1 MERKIHIFLIVFM
14 HYFGIADA
22 QNRVSIYNAYN
33 ASDMIAW
40 KKTIDRM
47 ESNPDKS
54 NVFRLELLNY
64 QYGYIAWC
72 IGEKKAENARK
83 YLKIAENHLGFL
95 ENEMYKLTEIYAYKA
110 AFVGY
115 EIGISPYKAPFI
127 GQKSLKY
134 AEKSVNIDST
144 NALGY
149 IQLGNIKFY
158 SPVVLGGSKEIAI
171 KHYLKALDIMEENTA
186 LIEQNWNYLNL
197 LGTIIT
203 AYKEV
208 GNYSLA
214 RDYCNKALKIA
225 PEFDWVKNKLYPEIS
240 ESYYNK

>member
-1 MERKIHIFLIVFM
+1 MERKIHIFLIVFI
-14 HYFGIADA
+14 HYFGTVNA
-22 QNRVSIYNAYN
+22 QNSVSIYKAYN
-33 ASDMIAW
+33 ASDMTAW
-40 KKTIDRM
+40 KYTIDRM

-72 IGEKKAENARK
+72 IGEKNAEIAQK
-83 YLKIAENHLGFL
+83 YLRKAENHLGFL
-95 ENEMYKLTEIYAYKA
+95 ENEKYKLTDIYAYKA

-115 EIGISPYKAPFI
+115 KIGISPYKAPFI
-127 GQKSLKY
+127 GHRSLKY
-134 AEKSVNIDST
+134 AELSVNIDST

-171 KHYLKALDIMEENTA
+171 KYYLKALQIMEENKPSM
-186 LIEQNWNYLNL
+186 EKNWNYLNL

-214 RDYCNKALKIA
+214 KYYCHKALEIA
-225 PEFDWVKNKLYPEIS
+225 PDFDWVKNKLYPEIS
-240 ESYYNK
+240 ANH